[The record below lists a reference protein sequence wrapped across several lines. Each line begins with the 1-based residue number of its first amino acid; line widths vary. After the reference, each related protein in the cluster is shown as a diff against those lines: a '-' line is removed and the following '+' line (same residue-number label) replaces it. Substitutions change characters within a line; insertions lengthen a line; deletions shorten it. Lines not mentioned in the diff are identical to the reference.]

1 MNMKRDY
8 MKPSMKVVEL
18 KQCSMLLAGSKLDS
32 LDNFTD
38 GGDPL
43 NPSAS
48 NMDDEYDILIP

>member
-18 KQCSMLLAGSKLDS
+18 KQCSMLLAGSKLNS

-48 NMDDEYDILIP
+48 NMDDE